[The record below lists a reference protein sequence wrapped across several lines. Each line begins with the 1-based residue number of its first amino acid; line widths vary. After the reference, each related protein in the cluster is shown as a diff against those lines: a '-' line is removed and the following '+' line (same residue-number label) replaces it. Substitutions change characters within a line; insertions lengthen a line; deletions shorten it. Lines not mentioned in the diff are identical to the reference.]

1 MRRCRPKTELDEG
14 GPIGGLKITI
24 YVNILV
30 FVPFFT
36 SVEAVMY
43 VFQVKESIL

>member
-1 MRRCRPKTELDEG
+1 MRRFHPKNQIGWG
-14 GPIGGLKITI
+14 GSKGGLKITI

-36 SVEAVMY
+36 SAEAYMY
-43 VFQVKESIL
+43 IFQVKESIL